1 MQHSQ
6 PVQQMMHLIVIN
18 PVSDPA
24 LPYVVVSVE
33 SLTLKDH
40 ETNIS
45 KLYGAIIMEMY
56 RRRRRNTQIYVKHF
70 QSMRLGH

>member
-18 PVSDPA
+18 HVSDPA
-24 LPYVVVSVE
+24 LPYVVVFVE
-33 SLTLKDH
+33 SLTLEDH

-56 RRRRRNTQIYVKHF
+56 RRKKKHTNI
-70 QSMRLGH
+70 STM